1 MADRKGPSPR
11 KVGSKRKAEG
21 HAGEPSA
28 KRRKG
33 KVDKSA
39 RGLRHFSMRVLQKVE
54 EKGTTT
60 YNEVADDLVDELKRE
75 AGAAAGKDQNIR
87 RRVYDALN
95 VLRAMNI
102 ISKNKKQISWIGL
115 PTGPG
120 PNEPELRKLQMR
132 KMELEQRIRQ
142 KDEHL
147 MDLVRQY
154 VGYSNLLARNAHAHD
169 DTAEDK
175 KVYLPFIL
183 VNTRPQAVIDCEI
196 AEDRQE
202 YFFSFN
208 MPFQMHDDTQILNM
222 MGLYPTQ
229 DEAET
234 ARKVLTA
241 QDRMP

>member
-1 MADRKGPSPR
+1 M
-11 KVGSKRKAEG
+11 KRKAESSSS
-21 HAGEPSA
+21 EPSPK
-28 KRRKG
+28 KRKIKG
-33 KVDKSA
+33 DKTA
-39 RGLRHFSMRVLQKVE
+39 RGLRHFSMRVLQKVK
-54 EKGTTT
+54 EKKNTT
-60 YNEVADDLVDELKRE
+60 YNEVADDLVEELNRE
-75 AGAAAGKDQNIR
+75 SGNTAGKDQNIR

-132 KMELEQRIRQ
+132 KMELEQRLKQ
-142 KDEHL
+142 KNEQL
-147 MDLVRQY
+147 MELVRQY
-154 VGYSNLLARNAHAHD
+154 VGYSNLLARNAHAHEH
-169 DTAEDK
+169 TAEDK

-222 MGLYPTQ
+222 MNLYPSPE
-229 DEAET
+229 EAER
-234 ARKVLTA
+234 ARAVLTSPTNLA
-241 QDRMP
+241 GIDADV